1 MLCQSLDKACTFENI
16 TAGFTKTGISPL
28 NSDIFTAA
36 DFLSST
42 VFMPKHSI
50 AANPNHIE
58 SAVSSQ
64 AHKSSEPV
72 AGPSSDPEQSLIL
85 FVQYETMSEEEEAP
99 PLHDSSFKLL
109 TDIRPLPNYDRDQ
122 VETTTTVQ
130 KRNCGYSKVLTS
142 SPEKDKLLMIMNVKK
157 RKMGDK
163 PNRKIKHSKI
173 TKTNK
178 SGKRQVRISTDD
190 AENDN
195 NSSDSSNSDDG
206 TVPDRT
212 DESEYSEPETKL
224 HDDWKV
230 ELMILRLK
238 ILY

>member
-16 TAGFTKTGISPL
+16 TAGFTKTGIFPL

-36 DFLSST
+36 DFLPST
-42 VFMPKHSI
+42 VFVPKHSV

-72 AGPSSDPEQSLIL
+72 AAPSSDPEQSLIL
-85 FVQYETMSEEEEAP
+85 SVQYETMSEEEEAP

-157 RKMGDK
+157 RKMGTSLTEK
-163 PNRKIKHSKI
+163 LSIPKSPKQINREKGKLEYLLMMLKMI
-173 TKTNK
+173 TTAQIVPIQMMVLFLIGQMSQSTQNLKQSYMMT
-178 SGKRQVRISTDD
+178 GKW
-190 AENDN
+190 N
-195 NSSDSSNSDDG
+195 
-206 TVPDRT
+206 
-212 DESEYSEPETKL
+212 
-224 HDDWKV
+224 
-230 ELMILRLK
+230 
-238 ILY
+238 